1 MRITILLYILGFVL
15 FTNTLN
21 AQNSTKIPH
30 QYFEFKPHFGVPI
43 IYSDSLSSTLNTPFY
58 AIDFRWGVQTNG
70 ERSQD
75 QFLNFPTYGLGMYHA
90 FLSNPDTLGRPW
102 AVYFFYSG
110 PILRWNKFS
119 INYEAALGV
128 AWNFS
133 KFDPVTNNKMDLIG
147 SAVNAYFNGGI
158 NMKYQLSDRF
168 DLGAA
173 VDFTHFSNGAMNTPN
188 KGMNLRGGNVFL
200 RYYFIKGGNS
210 EPYHRP
216 EMVDKDLPKMKKY
229 NVLSISTAI
238 GGKAT
243 TARYGTGPIYF
254 VSSTVIDY
262 FRAYHYIGK
271 YGAGLDL
278 FYDNSISEDYRGQEL
293 STPTSKYAFIGIH
306 LSHELVIS
314 KLSVVTQAGS
324 YLYKGTPAKGWFF
337 FRLNLRY
344 NFTKKFYAGIA
355 LKTANGFKADY
366 IETGLGYNI
375 LW

>member
-1 MRITILLYILGFVL
+1 MRIHIFIHLIGLIFFINTIG
-15 FTNTLN
+15 
-21 AQNSTKIPH
+21 AQSSAKVSH
-30 QYFEFKPHFGVPI
+30 QYFELKPHFGVPI
-43 IYSDSLSSTLNTPFY
+43 IYSDSLSSTLSTTFY
-58 AIDFRWGVQTNG
+58 ASDLRWGFQSNG

-75 QFLNFPTYGLGMYHA
+75 QFLNFPNYGFGIYHA
-90 FLSNPDTLGRPW
+90 FLKNPDTLGRPW
-102 AVYFFYSG
+102 AAYFFYSA
-110 PILRWNKFS
+110 PVIRWNKLS
-119 INYEAALGV
+119 INYEAAIGI

-133 KFDPVTNNKMDLIG
+133 KFDPLTNNKMDLIG
-147 SAVNAYFNGGI
+147 SDINAYFNGGI
-158 NMKYQLSDRF
+158 SMIYQINNRL

-173 VDFTHFSNGAMNTPN
+173 VDFTHFSNGALNTPN
-188 KGMNLRGGNVFL
+188 KGMNLRGGNLFI
-200 RYYFIKGGNS
+200 RYNFINGGKP
-210 EPYHRP
+210 EPYHRA
-216 EMVDKDLPKMKKY
+216 EMADEDLSKIKKY
-229 NVLSISTAI
+229 NVLSIHTAI

-243 TARYGTGPIYF
+243 TAQYGSGPIYF
-254 VSSTVIDY
+254 TSSTVVDY
-262 FRAYHYIGK
+262 FRAYHHIGK
-271 YGAGLDL
+271 YGAGVDL

-293 STPTSKYAFIGIH
+293 NALTSKFAFVGIH

-314 KLSVVTQAGS
+314 KFSVVTQAGS